1 MVIVELKF
9 MLSCIFCVICFHTFS
24 ININIHMLLFQELL
38 LFQVQIDSEFLS
50 AATDDNYF
58 LYTYTVKK

>member
-1 MVIVELKF
+1 
-9 MLSCIFCVICFHTFS
+9 
-24 ININIHMLLFQELL
+24 MLLFQELL

-58 LYTYTVKK
+58 SYTYTVKK